1 VGWVLTLPH
10 QPSPQEGFYLFS
22 RNLETKGNM
31 ADHET
36 QKYLFTLEGEELVKA
51 MEEWVKRLEPLAADR
66 AKLALLNNV
75 LAEERNLLAYLR
87 NQLSQKRSELA
98 AERTELARR
107 RTDWA
112 QSRTEYAEM
121 RNKLA
126 EVRTRMSGGRTS
138 LAQSRTN
145 LAQYRTI
152 LAKQR
157 TELSYLRTGLTLIAI
172 GTIFTRMFGLGYW
185 SIIDGIITL
194 TGIASIGMAVKLFI
208 RSYSVERKL
217 LLQLE
222 KELSPMAVEERMED
236 AIQSHRFSGF

>member
-1 VGWVLTLPH
+1 M
-10 QPSPQEGFYLFS
+10 
-22 RNLETKGNM
+22 LEEPK
-31 ADHET
+31 
-36 QKYLFTLEGEELVKA
+36 KYLFTLEGEEFLKA
-51 MEEWVKRLEPLAADR
+51 VDDRSKKLEPLAEDR
-66 AKLALLNNV
+66 IKLTLLTNL

-87 NQLSQKRSELA
+87 NMLSQRRSELA
-98 AERTELARR
+98 AERTDLARR

-126 EVRTRMSGGRTS
+126 EVRTRMSGARTD

-145 LAQYRTI
+145 LSQYRTI

-185 SIIDGIITL
+185 SIIDAIITL
-194 TGIASIGMAVKLFI
+194 TGLSSIGMAIKMFL
-208 RSYSVERKL
+208 RSYFVERKL
-217 LLQLE
+217 LVQLE
-222 KELSPMAVEERMED
+222 KELALEAVKKRVED
-236 AIQSHRFSGF
+236 AVQSHRFGTF

>member
-1 VGWVLTLPH
+1 MVDN
-10 QPSPQEGFYLFS
+10 E
-22 RNLETKGNM
+22 N
-31 ADHET
+31 
-36 QKYLFTLEGEELVKA
+36 KYIFALEGEDLFKA
-51 MEEWVKRLEPLAADR
+51 VEKWEKRLKSLAEDHN
-66 AKLALLNNV
+66 KLALLNNI
-75 LAEERNLLAYLR
+75 LAEERNLLAFFR
-87 NQLSQKRSELA
+87 NQLSQKRSDLA
-98 AERTELARR
+98 AERTDLAQR

-112 QSRTEYAEM
+112 RSRTEYAEM

-185 SIIDGIITL
+185 SIIDAIIVL
-194 TGIASIGMAVKLFI
+194 TGIGSIGMALKLFI

-217 LLQLE
+217 LIQLE
-222 KELSPMAVEERMED
+222 KELTPKAVEDLMED
-236 AIQSHRFSGF
+236 AIQSHRFGTF

>member
-1 VGWVLTLPH
+1 MADD
-10 QPSPQEGFYLFS
+10 
-22 RNLETKGNM
+22 ETK
-31 ADHET
+31 
-36 QKYLFTLEGEELVKA
+36 YIFTLEGEDLIKA
-51 MEEWVKRLEPLAADR
+51 VEKWERRLAPLAEDR
-66 AKLALLNNV
+66 NKLALLTTI

-172 GTIFTRMFGLGYW
+172 GTIFTRMFGLGFW
-185 SIIDGIITL
+185 SIIDAIIIL
-194 TGIASIGMAVKLFI
+194 AGLSSIGMAIKLFI

-217 LLQLE
+217 LIQLE
-222 KELSPMAVEERMED
+222 KELTPRAVEERMED
-236 AIQSHRFSGF
+236 AVQSHRFTGF